1 MYAGRGRPFSL
12 KSCFFCVVEQ
22 DSDEHSIFGV
32 VFSVFYVYIC
42 AFVEFRRFVPR
53 WKLAESKPLL
63 LFSSSA
69 RSGLSGGS

>member
-1 MYAGRGRPFSL
+1 MYAGCGRPFSL

-32 VFSVFYVYIC
+32 VFFCVLCLQGCFRRVHAVCPKMKIGRIEN
-42 AFVEFRRFVPR
+42 AFV
-53 WKLAESKPLL
+53 L

-69 RSGLSGGS
+69 RSG